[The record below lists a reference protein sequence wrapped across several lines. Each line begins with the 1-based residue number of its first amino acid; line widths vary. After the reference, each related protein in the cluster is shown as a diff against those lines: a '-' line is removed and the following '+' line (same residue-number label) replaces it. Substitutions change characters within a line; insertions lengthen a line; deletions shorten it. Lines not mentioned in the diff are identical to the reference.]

1 LKRFVLFIVWA
12 LMMVQPVAAQ
22 APISASAYRLT
33 PIADGFNRPLYVTH
47 AGDGSN
53 RLFVVEQGGRI
64 LILKDGVKLQTPF
77 LDISSIISPEAASG
91 SGYSERGLLG
101 LAFHPDYADNG
112 VFYINYTDREGT
124 TIVARYLVSDSNP
137 DLADPSSAAI
147 VMTQPQPYRNHNGG
161 HIAFG
166 PDGYL
171 YIGMGDG
178 GSAGDPLGAGQDLNT
193 LLGKLLRIDPGLDGG
208 YTIPDDNPF
217 VGSPNALPE
226 IWAYGLRNPWRFSFD
241 AQTGDLYMGDV
252 GQNQWEEINFQPA
265 DSRGGENY
273 GWNFYEGRHPY
284 SGLPAPSNV
293 VMPVAEYA
301 HNLGVSVTGGY
312 VYRGE
317 RIPALQGYYIYG
329 DFGWGTMWALRR
341 DAAGVW
347 QNTFLA
353 DTNHTISSFGEDE
366 NRELYLV
373 NYTGIILRFDPPA

>member
-1 LKRFVLFIVWA
+1 VLILVLA
-12 LMMVQPVAAQ
+12 VLLVQPAAAQ
-22 APISASAYRLT
+22 APISARSYRLT

-47 AGDGSN
+47 AGDNSN

-77 LDISSIISPEAASG
+77 LDISAIISPEAASG
-91 SGYSERGLLG
+91 FGYTERGLLG
-101 LAFHPDYADNG
+101 LAFHPNYAENG

-124 TIVARYLVSDSNP
+124 TIVARYLVSADNP

-147 VMTQPQPYRNHNGG
+147 VLTQRQPYSNHNGG
-161 HIAFG
+161 HLAFG

-171 YIGMGDG
+171 YISMGDG
-178 GSAGDPLGAGQDLNT
+178 GSAGDPLGAGQNLNT

-208 YTIPDDNPF
+208 YSIPPDNPF
-217 VGSPNALPE
+217 IGTANALPE

-241 AQTGDLYMGDV
+241 AQTGDLYIADV
-252 GQNQWEEINFQPA
+252 GQNRWEEVNFQPA

-273 GWNFYEGRHPY
+273 GWNFYEGSRPF

-293 VMPVAEYA
+293 VMPVAEYG
-301 HNLGVSVTGGY
+301 HNMGISVTGGY

-329 DFGWGTMWALRR
+329 DFGWGTLWALRR

-347 QNTFLA
+347 QNIFLD

-366 NRELYLV
+366 DRELYLV
-373 NYTGIILRFDPPA
+373 NYTGAILRFDPPA

>member
-1 LKRFVLFIVWA
+1 MRFILILA
-12 LMMVQPVAAQ
+12 LAALLVQPAAAQ
-22 APISASAYRLT
+22 TPISAQSYRLT
-33 PIADGFNRPLYVTH
+33 LIADGFNRPLYVTH
-47 AGDGSN
+47 AGDNSK
-53 RLFVVEQGGRI
+53 RLFVVEQGGKI

-77 LDISSIISPEAASG
+77 LDISAMISPEAASG
-91 SGYSERGLLG
+91 FGYSERGLLG
-101 LAFHPDYADNG
+101 LAFHPNYAENG

-124 TIVARYLVSDSNP
+124 TIVARYLVSADDP
-137 DLADPSSAAI
+137 DRADPNSAAI
-147 VMTQPQPYRNHNGG
+147 VLTQQQPYSNHNGG
-161 HIAFG
+161 HLAFG

-171 YIGMGDG
+171 YISMGDG
-178 GSAGDPLGAGQDLNT
+178 GSAGDPLRAGQDLNIM
-193 LLGKLLRIDPGLDGG
+193 LGKLLRIDPGLEGG
-208 YTIPDDNPF
+208 YSIPPDNPF
-217 VGSPNALPE
+217 VGSGDALPE

-241 AQTGDLYMGDV
+241 SQTGDLYIADV
-252 GQNQWEEINFQPA
+252 GQNRWEEVNFQPA

-273 GWNFYEGRHPY
+273 GWNFYEGSHPY
-284 SGLPAPSNV
+284 SGVPAPSNV
-293 VMPVAEYA
+293 VMPVAEYG

-347 QNTFLA
+347 QNIFLD

-373 NYTGIILRFDPPA
+373 NYTGAILRFDPPA